1 MISGQDVASSPWLSV
16 VIPSY
21 RGEQWIGASLRSIA
35 AEAPHGVEVLLIDSS
50 PTRATLDI
58 AVAYSNRLD
67 LRIFERRDLD
77 SWHTKTNFGVEA
89 AKAAHISWLGVD
101 DIWLP
106 GRVAAT
112 RAWIASAPNV
122 PLHLSASD
130 IIDKSGRRLGKW
142 RCPLPPNRELPS
154 SFVRER
160 LLVQNFIAA
169 PSPVFRK
176 DAWLGCGGLD
186 EKLWYTADWD
196 IWLKLALLGPVYY
209 HDVATI
215 GFRIHAGSL
224 TVAGSRNLAAFEQ
237 QMQLVLERHLL
248 NLPDGRKDL
257 ARVARASIAIN
268 TALASASSGDVG
280 GLVRAVSQV
289 LLLGPRGIHNYLRDS
304 RIFERVAPRVRAR
317 ARGVF

>member
-1 MISGQDVASSPWLSV
+1 MISRQDVASPWLSV

-21 RGEQWIGASLRSIA
+21 CGEQWIDASLRSIA
-35 AEAPHGVEVLLIDSS
+35 AEAPRGVEVLLIDSS

-58 AVAYSNRLD
+58 AMAYSNRLD
-67 LRIFERRDLD
+67 LRIFERRDLE
-77 SWHTKTNFGVEA
+77 SWRTKTNFGVET
-89 AKAAHISWLGVD
+89 AKAAHICWLGVD

-106 GRVAAT
+106 GRIAAT
-112 RAWIASAPNV
+112 RAWIASGPNI
-122 PLHLSASD
+122 PLHLAASI

-154 SFVRER
+154 SFVTER

-169 PSPVFRK
+169 PAPVFRR

-196 IWLKLALLGPVYY
+196 IWLKLAQCGPVHY
-209 HDVATI
+209 HDIATI

-224 TVAGSRNLAAFEQ
+224 TVTASRDPAVFEQ
-237 QMQLVLERHLL
+237 QMKLVLDRHLV
-248 NLPDGRKDL
+248 NLRVGHKDL

-268 TALASASSGDVG
+268 TALASASSGDVW
-280 GLVRAVSQV
+280 GLFRAVSQI
-289 LLLGPRGIHNYLRDS
+289 LRLGPRGIHRYIRDS
-304 RIFERVAPRVRAR
+304 RILERLAPRMRAR
-317 ARGVF
+317 VRGVF